1 MQLAGVP
8 PSPDVHSHHGLR
20 RAQTRAPQHRH
31 PQGDMQP
38 AGVPPGPDV
47 HPHQASRRAQTRAPQ
62 HPRPWH
68 DRPHAQTSH
77 GSDVHRIRE
86 ELHFARKDLRTMS
99 SAVDSMADLA
109 KEQDR
114 ANMQLEFNNRSL
126 QGTLGTKLYMAN
138 QKITE
143 LEAALESARR
153 DEQQNITRE
162 KEISSLRDE
171 LQVAQTGQTFWM
183 ETCEQ
188 MKADFENELK
198 KLKSTHDAQRSSELQ
213 QKEAEC
219 QKMVNQLQEQLT
231 EKDNVIGAI
240 NNELSAISSELS
252 LKQTE
257 LDQSVNKCQALE
269 EKFKKDLT
277 EQRKKSQEM
286 ILVIDQE
293 ISVLQES
300 LDAQKKETKKVTD
313 TFTKTRDQMKAD
325 FENEL
330 KRLKSTYDAQ
340 RSSDLQQMEAECQ
353 KKVNQLQDQITE
365 KDDVINTARSD
376 HLAISSE
383 LSLKQTELD
392 QSINKCQA
400 LEEKF
405 KEELVQECKRKDE
418 IILEKDQE
426 ISVLQETLD
435 AQKKETETVTDTLM
449 KTCDQMKT
457 DFENELK
464 KLKSTY
470 DTQRNT
476 DLQQMETEC
485 QKKMNQLQDQI
496 TEKDDVINTARSDHL
511 VISSELS
518 LKQTEL
524 EQSINKCQALEE
536 KFKEE
541 LAEREETSKTRL
553 KEMEKLWM
561 EKEEALKRAASKA
574 EEDLKLVIT
583 ENIRLQELALQN
595 KKETKKEKKKKE
607 EKGLTHENKQS
618 SSIEED
624 EVTESPPPDAKRDK
638 KHSVWRKQ
646 PKTSDAEAV
655 VSVSQDEQ
663 QGDDRKKK
671 RHGFWCRARKMMSRR
686 SDTTATEGP
695 SSPGP

>member
-405 KEELVQECKRKDE
+405 KEEL
-418 IILEKDQE
+418 
-426 ISVLQETLD
+426 
-435 AQKKETETVTDTLM
+435 
-449 KTCDQMKT
+449 
-457 DFENELK
+457 
-464 KLKSTY
+464 
-470 DTQRNT
+470 
-476 DLQQMETEC
+476 
-485 QKKMNQLQDQI
+485 
-496 TEKDDVINTARSDHL
+496 
-511 VISSELS
+511 
-518 LKQTEL
+518 
-524 EQSINKCQALEE
+524 
-536 KFKEE
+536 
-541 LAEREETSKTRL
+541 AEREETSKTRL